1 MSIEKIIAEAIDNNP
16 LKLKE
21 AFEDEMNARI
31 RTALEEKYKEM
42 TSDSEEEEVVA
53 EETEELVEEDED
65 ESDESDEEESDDDDD
80 EDEDFD
86 EGACVREMKK
96 MHKDGE
102 SKTKIIKAVKEKY
115 GCSESK
121 CNELYASNCG

>member
-42 TSDSEEEEVVA
+42 TS
-53 EETEELVEEDED
+53 EETEELVEEDEE
-65 ESDESDEEESDDDDD
+65 ESDDEESDDDDD
-80 EDEDFD
+80 IDEK
-86 EGACVREMKK
+86 ACVAEMKK
-96 MHKDGE
+96 RLANGE
-102 SKTKIIKAVKEKY
+102 PKGNIIKAVKEKY

-121 CNELYASNCG
+121 CNELYASACGK

>member
-42 TSDSEEEEVVA
+42 TSDSEEEVVA

-65 ESDESDEEESDDDDD
+65 ESDEEESDDD

-86 EGACVREMKK
+86 EAACVREMQK

-102 SKTKIIKAVKEKY
+102 KKGDIIKAVKEKY

>member
-31 RTALEEKYKEM
+31 RAALEEKYKEM
-42 TSDSEEEEVVA
+42 TSEEEEVVA

-65 ESDESDEEESDDDDD
+65 ESDEEESDEDD
-80 EDEDFD
+80 DEDFD

-102 SKTKIIKAVKEKY
+102 SKANIIKAVKEKY
-115 GCSESK
+115 GCSEAK

>member
-42 TSDSEEEEVVA
+42 TSEEEVVA

-65 ESDESDEEESDDDDD
+65 ESDEEESDDDED

-102 SKTKIIKAVKEKY
+102 SKAKIIKAVKEKY

-121 CNELYASNCG
+121 CNELYASNCGK

>member
-21 AFEDEMNARI
+21 AFEDEMNVRI
-31 RTALEEKYKEM
+31 RAALEEKYKEM
-42 TSDSEEEEVVA
+42 TSTEEEVVS

-65 ESDESDEEESDDDDD
+65 ESDEDDSDDDDDD
-80 EDEDFD
+80 EDMD

-96 MHKDGE
+96 LHASAC
-102 SKTKIIKAVKEKY
+102 SKTEMYAKIKEKY
-115 GCSESK
+115 GCSK
-121 CNELYASNCG
+121 AKFNELYASNCGG

>member
-42 TSDSEEEEVVA
+42 TSEEEEVVA

-65 ESDESDEEESDDDDD
+65 EDESDEEESDD
-80 EDEDFD
+80 EEEFD
-86 EGACVREMKK
+86 EKACVAELKK
-96 MHKDGE
+96 RHADGE
-102 SKTKIIKAVKEKY
+102 SKADCIKAVKEKY

-121 CNELYASNCG
+121 CNELYAQYCK

>member
-31 RTALEEKYKEM
+31 RVALEEKYKEM
-42 TSDSEEEEVVA
+42 TSESEEEEVVA
-53 EETEELVEEDED
+53 EETEELVEEDE
-65 ESDESDEEESDDDDD
+65 EESDVDDD
-80 EDEDFD
+80 EEEDFD
-86 EGACVREMKK
+86 EAACVKEMKK
-96 MHKDGE
+96 RHADGE
-102 SKTKIIKAVKEKY
+102 SKGDIIKAVKEKY
-115 GCSESK
+115 GCSEAK

>member
-42 TSDSEEEEVVA
+42 TS
-53 EETEELVEEDED
+53 EETEELVEEDEE
-65 ESDESDEEESDDDDD
+65 ESDDEESDDDDD
-80 EDEDFD
+80 IDEK
-86 EGACVREMKK
+86 ACV
-96 MHKDGE
+96 
-102 SKTKIIKAVKEKY
+102 A
-115 GCSESK
+115 
-121 CNELYASNCG
+121 